1 MIHEQKQTLISRS
14 GPSDGQP
21 HCQTWGT
28 LIGTGTKLQGRRGR
42 NGQNGHHIWIYHI
55 FFLFPLLY
63 MLLVEIDVRV
73 LGTDVMHRIL
83 A

>member
-1 MIHEQKQTLISRS
+1 MNKKQTLISRS

-28 LIGTGTKLQGRRGR
+28 LIGYRSQAARSKGAKRVKRASHLD
-42 NGQNGHHIWIYHI
+42 ISYL
-55 FFLFPLLY
+55 FLFPLLY

-83 A
+83 G